1 MVKKGRQSMEQARSV
16 STEILTNF
24 TDYSSIEAE
33 PKSEGKE
40 FQLLLN
46 QMARQKNKQNSE
58 ERIRLS
64 NPRGNRKPKL
74 RYKQSHQGHLKTKR
88 SSRSKRRQLSNAIVG
103 STNDRKI
110 RRKIVNI

>member
-1 MVKKGRQSMEQARSV
+1 VK
-16 STEILTNF
+16 EI
-24 TDYSSIEAE
+24 
-33 PKSEGKE
+33 E

-46 QMARQKNKQNSE
+46 QMARQKTNKTAKK
-58 ERIRLS
+58 RIRLS

-103 STNDRKI
+103 KTNDKKI